1 MVAVDTLKVLEFPKI
16 MACSKLSM
24 EKQVLMDNRDFI
36 VNYLEADDIT
46 DQLIQARL
54 ISQNAAESLIGKS
67 KVDKNRIVF
76 EQLSNGGAG
85 TLEKFREILK
95 NQRRK
100 TDKSKQLEK
109 RKLIRIITVE
119 SKALPEL

>member
-1 MVAVDTLKVLEFPKI
+1 
-16 MACSKLSM
+16 
-24 EKQVLMDNRDFI
+24 MDNRDFI
-36 VNYLEADDIT
+36 VNDLDADYIT

-54 ISQNAAESLIGKS
+54 ISQNAVESLIGKS

-85 TLEKFREILK
+85 TLEKFCEILK

-109 RKLIRIITVE
+109 RKLIRIVLIVE
-119 SKALPEL
+119 SKTLSIDSVFMYTVAKEERRAFRW

>member
-1 MVAVDTLKVLEFPKI
+1 
-16 MACSKLSM
+16 M
-24 EKQVLMDNRDFI
+24 EKQILLDNRDFI
-36 VNYLEADDIT
+36 INYLEADDIT
-46 DQLIQARL
+46 DQLIQAHL
-54 ISQNAAESLIGKS
+54 ISENAAESLIGKS

-109 RKLIRIITVE
+109 RKLIRIVTVE